1 MSGLRSL
8 LAHPRLW
15 RLARWAAAI
24 GVVAVLVIGLDS
36 GEILAR
42 LRSADATLVVCGV
55 LGLTA
60 VHVLAAASW
69 RLLCRQLGG
78 MRLAWATCLRV
89 YYAAQALGGVTPANV
104 GGDAYRM
111 MAMRRAGLGW
121 SAAAA
126 PVLVQRAT
134 SYLALALL
142 ALPALAW
149 LALTTALPFGIL
161 AAGLMLCALAGGVAV
176 LLLVAPAPVAALRAR
191 LQRSTPRDGSDAAPV
206 AGVRPPVGSV
216 ALATLLAVAFH
227 AVSVLLTALLVAAVD
242 PSATGAEVLAAIV
255 VARLSLAVPVLPSGI
270 GANEAI
276 LSLLFAGL
284 GLAPQVALAALLLT
298 RVALVLTTLLGA
310 GLLLFDRHGIPHAEA
325 RTGTQPADP
334 VAQLPAVTT
343 R

>member
-1 MSGLRSL
+1 MS
-8 LAHPRLW
+8 ARLW
-15 RLARWAAAI
+15 RVARWAAAI
-24 GVVAVLVIGLDS
+24 GVLAVLVIGLDS

-42 LRSADATLVVCGV
+42 IRSANAALVVCGV
-55 LGLTA
+55 IGLTA

-78 MRLAWATCLRV
+78 LRLAWATCLRV

-104 GGDAYRM
+104 GGDAYRVL
-111 MAMRRAGLGW
+111 AVRRAGLGW
-121 SAAAA
+121 GAAVA

-149 LALTTALPFGIL
+149 LALATQLPVGIL
-161 AAGLMLCALAGGVAV
+161 AAGLILCALAGGVAV
-176 LLLVAPAPVAALRAR
+176 LLLMAPAPVAAIRAR
-191 LQRSTPRDGSDAAPV
+191 LQRSEPQDGAHESVVESPGA
-206 AGVRPPVGSV
+206 VRPPVGSV

-242 PSATGAEVLAAIV
+242 PSATGAAVLAAIV

-310 GLLLFDRHGIPHAEA
+310 GLLLFDREGITRTEA
-325 RTGTQPADP
+325 QAGPQPA
-334 VAQLPAVTT
+334 
-343 R
+343 

>member
-1 MSGLRSL
+1 MS
-8 LAHPRLW
+8 ARLW
-15 RLARWAAAI
+15 RVARWAAAI
-24 GVVAVLVIGLDS
+24 GVLAVLVIGLDS

-42 LRSADATLVVCGV
+42 IRSANGALVVCGV
-55 LGLTA
+55 IGLTA
-60 VHVLAAASW
+60 VHLLAAASW

-78 MRLAWATCLRV
+78 LRLAWATCLRV

-104 GGDAYRM
+104 GGDAYRVL
-111 MAMRRAGLGW
+111 AVRRAGLGW
-121 SAAAA
+121 GAAVA

-149 LALTTALPFGIL
+149 LALATQLPVGIL
-161 AAGLMLCALAGGVAV
+161 AAGLILCALAGGVAV
-176 LLLVAPAPVAALRAR
+176 LLLVAPAPVAAIRAR
-191 LQRSTPRDGSDAAPV
+191 LQRSGPRDDADEPV
-206 AGVRPPVGSV
+206 VESAGPVRAPVGSV

-227 AVSVLLTALLVAAVD
+227 ALSVMLTALLVAAVD
-242 PSATGAEVLAAIV
+242 PSATGAAVLAAIV

-310 GLLLFDRHGIPHAEA
+310 GLLLFDREGITRTEA
-325 RTGTQPADP
+325 QAGPQPA
-334 VAQLPAVTT
+334 
-343 R
+343 